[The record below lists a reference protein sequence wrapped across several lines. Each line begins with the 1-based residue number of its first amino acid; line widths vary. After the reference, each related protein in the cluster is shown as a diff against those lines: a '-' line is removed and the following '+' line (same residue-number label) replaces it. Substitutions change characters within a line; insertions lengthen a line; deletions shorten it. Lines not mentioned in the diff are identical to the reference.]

1 LKRQLAE
8 EEIKNYKIKE
18 ELELKL
24 CLSKTEY
31 EAELTRNQEDLD
43 KVKKNNAEEYNNY
56 FSQKMSLEDKLLQ
69 KDQEISRLQAQIN
82 EYAKEKDSCYEVY
95 KL

>member
-1 LKRQLAE
+1 MAE

-24 CLSKTEY
+24 TLSRAEH
-31 EAELTRNQEDLD
+31 EAELTRHQEDFD
-43 KVKKNNAEEYNNY
+43 KVKKNNAEEYNTY
-56 FSQKMSLEDKLLQ
+56 FSQKLSLEDKLLE
-69 KDQEISRLQAQIN
+69 KDQEISQLQAQIYEFN
-82 EYAKEKDSCYEVY
+82 KEKDGFYEGY